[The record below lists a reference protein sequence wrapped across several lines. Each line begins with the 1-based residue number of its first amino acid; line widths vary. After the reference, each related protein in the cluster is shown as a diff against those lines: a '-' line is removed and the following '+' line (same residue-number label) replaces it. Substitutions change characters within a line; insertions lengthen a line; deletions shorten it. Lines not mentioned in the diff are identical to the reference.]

1 MKKLVKNCIIYKKT
15 SINIFSYFLF
25 NLTITL
31 SFKLQFQI
39 SLKSEVSMMGKL
51 LLIGIMGMVPTFNS
65 GYCSI
70 LLNEKDMEKMC

>member
-1 MKKLVKNCIIYKKT
+1 MT

-39 SLKSEVSMMGKL
+39 SFKSEVPMMVKL
-51 LLIGIMGMVPTFNS
+51 LLIGVIGVSTFNS

-70 LLNEKDMEKMC
+70 VLNEKNMIKCVNYIGRVK